1 MIVKYY
7 KELKSSLL
15 LLLGIVFSVFIYF
28 QVSDITMA
36 AYAGTQGDLAVTA
49 MNVADYATL
58 LNAVVDPT
66 C

>member
-1 MIVKYY
+1 
-7 KELKSSLL
+7 
-15 LLLGIVFSVFIYF
+15 
-28 QVSDITMA
+28 MA

-66 C
+66 CWIIRF